1 MNRRPKNCYACGG
14 KPKMPYGGGP
24 LTSAG
29 AKEMLRDNSAH
40 GHKLTPKQKR
50 YFGYIAGGGKAKK
63 QAGGTI
69 EDYDSYVR
77 WVADEAKKRGYT
89 DQQLNSANIED
100 QMMKEYNTSYNKSIN
115 PDTIK
120 AGQQWMQ
127 GQQAIS
133 RGLDARHGNPN
144 SVALAGISPVD
155 GRVGAQSVK
164 YPPPVTMLSQY
175 HNDKYL
181 GTQNLGLT
189 AIGPQQQSTV
199 PKGVT
204 PVTDGKTG
212 QKFYQNA
219 SGDWVPIL
227 QGGGPYID
235 VNKFRRNT
243 LIPGQD
249 IPSGD
254 PAMQYGNIQMS
265 QHQDTFKPGVDIP
278 YKDPAM
284 EGYKPEN
291 RLQEAISK
299 GIFQQ
304 PKDFNSPAAWYDFIN
319 TPADKAKP
327 KKINP
332 FALRVGYEG
341 ALTGLNAIA
350 GGVERSRQNQYTQS
364 QYASLGQE
372 DAIPSSN
379 YQPNPFSLYSRY
391 GGRIRLQK
399 GGKDPNSVVD
409 FLSGT
414 RLGNSFDQRA
424 SYFGDL
430 VGGEHYTGSADQNI
444 KLMSALKANPKYFGN
459 ESGIQMHPQVTSSRN
474 IPAILGPQQSSGFSA
489 APSSTAQYLG
499 LHPTKPNTASNTV
512 TDSRSMSDLWR
523 TGLTP
528 NPVQTSTPVQS
539 PTKGVVSPVAATNK
553 LQSGIIQD
561 KRKNVA
567 YIIQDGKVTRKFPI
581 LTGKNPDLN
590 SNTYSMDLLDANP
603 NLRNTP
609 VGTYMLNPEKDIYGH
624 PGFAEDPIDAYGK
637 PAPNATQMGFHYTYD
652 EAVRGKLY
660 GTPGSHISYA
670 CTNARGKD
678 LEACLKAFPQGDT
691 TRIIDT
697 KMQEGKDVLSQY
709 GIKRMGGALSK
720 KKKYGSNSKYQTMKK
735 DPVDADDELKSGG
748 WIKSAAASIKRRGT
762 EGKCTPITKPGCT
775 GRAKALAKT
784 FKKIARN
791 RKHK

>member
-1 MNRRPKNCYACGG
+1 MNKRPKNCLTCG

-24 LTSAG
+24 LTSSG

-50 YFGYIAGGGKAKK
+50 YFGYIAGGGKPKK
-63 QAGGTI
+63 QDGG
-69 EDYDSYVR
+69 
-77 WVADEAKKRGYT
+77 A
-89 DQQLNSANIED
+89 
-100 QMMKEYNTSYNKSIN
+100 
-115 PDTIK
+115 
-120 AGQQWMQ
+120 
-127 GQQAIS
+127 
-133 RGLDARHGNPN
+133 
-144 SVALAGISPVD
+144 
-155 GRVGAQSVK
+155 
-164 YPPPVTMLSQY
+164 
-175 HNDKYL
+175 
-181 GTQNLGLT
+181 
-189 AIGPQQQSTV
+189 
-199 PKGVT
+199 
-204 PVTDGKTG
+204 
-212 QKFYQNA
+212 
-219 SGDWVPIL
+219 
-227 QGGGPYID
+227 ID

-243 LIPGQD
+243 MIPGQD

-254 PAMQYGNIQMS
+254 PAMQYGNIQIPQ
-265 QHQDTFKPGVDIP
+265 QHDIFKPGVDIP

-284 EGYKPEN
+284 EGYKPQD

-304 PKDFNSPAAWYDFIN
+304 PKDFTSPAAWYDYMN
-319 TPADKAKP
+319 TPAPKGIP
-327 KKINP
+327 KKPNP

-341 ALTGLNAIA
+341 VLTGLNAIA
-350 GGVERSRQNQYTQS
+350 GGVERSRQNQYKES

-372 DAIPSSN
+372 DPIPVSN
-379 YQPNPFSLYSRY
+379 YQQNPYSLYSRY
-391 GGRIRLQK
+391 GGRIKLQK

-444 KLMSALKANPKYFGN
+444 KLMSALKANPKYFGT
-459 ESGIQMHPQVTSSRN
+459 ESGIQTHPQVASSRN

-528 NPVQTSTPVQS
+528 NPVQS
-539 PTKGVVSPVAATNK
+539 PSQGMVSPVAASNK
-553 LQSGIIQD
+553 LQSGVVVD
-561 KRKNVA
+561 KRKNIG
-567 YIIQDGKVTRKFPI
+567 YIIQDGKKTNQFNV

-590 SNTYSMDLLDANP
+590 RNDYSMLSLELNS

-609 VGTYMLNPEKDIYGH
+609 QGNYQLSYDPNTYGH
-624 PGFAEDPIDAYGK
+624 PGFAMNPISAYGK
-637 PAPNATQMGFHYTYD
+637 EAPKVSDLFVHQTYD
-652 EAVRGKLY
+652 PAVRNKLY
-660 GTPGSHISYA
+660 GTPGSHVSYG
-670 CTNARGKD
+670 CINLQG
-678 LEACLKAFPQGDT
+678 EALQKCLQAFPQGDT
-691 TRIIDT
+691 LRVVDT

-720 KKKYGSNSKYQTMKK
+720 KKKYGSNSKYQTVKK

-775 GRAKALAKT
+775 GRARALALT